1 MYKIVLPYDHY
12 HLYITIDIT
21 VKDMT
26 SVLLDNLSNIRHAC
40 PSIDRKDILNGGIYT
55 AHLVT
60 SPKVIGNPNEGI
72 KFYPMTIDFDE
83 FD

>member
-1 MYKIVLPYDHY
+1 MQILSFEYFTV
-12 HLYITIDIT
+12 DIT

-60 SPKVIGNPNEGI
+60 CL
-72 KFYPMTIDFDE
+72 
-83 FD
+83 